1 MNKLFSLLRNAP
13 KRTAALI
20 AIIAAVIIVPAVS
33 FAWGP
38 DRPTYT
44 IEHPADHVTF
54 NSITNNPSHGDERN
68 FVQVRDANSGNETY
82 VDQIGLTAGHEYVVY
97 VYYHNNAASNL
108 NASGVG
114 IAHGAYV
121 KAQIPAVVTNGSAG
135 TKAVGYVGAS
145 NASPSEVWDDVS
157 FSNTTGGDI
166 ALRYVPGSTT
176 IHNFGT
182 TNGATMSDSIV
193 TTGTALGYNSLD
205 GVLPGC
211 NEYAGYVTFRVKADQ
226 PNFTVTKQVRKTGTT
241 SWSENVAV
249 NPGDSVDYLITY
261 KNTGTT
267 TQNDVV
273 ISDDL
278 PNGTSY
284 VSGTT
289 YLANTTNPNGIRVSD
304 NVTTNSGINIG
315 NYSAG
320 AAAYVKFSAK
330 VAYNN
335 DLPTCGT
342 NTLTNTAS
350 AQTNNGSK
358 SDTAIVYTVKQ
369 CDNSNPNF
377 TITKQ
382 VRKTGT
388 TSWNENIAVNPGDSV
403 DYLITYRNTGNTTLY
418 NVTISD
424 TLPGNVSYIA
434 GTTYV
439 NDAKTNDSIVNGGIN
454 IGTYT
459 AGSTAY
465 VRFSALVAT
474 NDALPTC
481 GNNTLTNT
489 ASAQTSNGSKSDT
502 AVVTV
507 VKQCTTPP
515 VTTPTTPSE
524 LPKTGSGLDV
534 TAILGLG
541 ATVTSAGYYIASRRL
556 LKR

>member
-13 KRTAALI
+13 KRTAAVI

-145 NASPSEVWDDVS
+145 NATPSEVWDDVS

-166 ALRYVPGSTT
+166 ALRYVPGSAT

-226 PNFTVTKQVRKTGTT
+226 PNFTITKQVRKTGTT
-241 SWSENVAV
+241 SWSENVSV

-267 TQNDVV
+267 TQNNVV
-273 ISDDL
+273 ISDNL

-289 YLANTTNPNGIRVSD
+289 YLANTTNPSGIRVSD

-335 DLPTCGT
+335 SLPTCGT

-350 AQTNNGSK
+350 AQTNNGTK
-358 SDTAIVYTVKQ
+358 SDTAI
-369 CDNSNPNF
+369 
-377 TITKQ
+377 
-382 VRKTGT
+382 
-388 TSWNENIAVNPGDSV
+388 
-403 DYLITYRNTGNTTLY
+403 
-418 NVTISD
+418 
-424 TLPGNVSYIA
+424 
-434 GTTYV
+434 
-439 NDAKTNDSIVNGGIN
+439 
-454 IGTYT
+454 
-459 AGSTAY
+459 
-465 VRFSALVAT
+465 
-474 NDALPTC
+474 
-481 GNNTLTNT
+481 
-489 ASAQTSNGSKSDT
+489 
-502 AVVTV
+502 VTV
-507 VKQCTTPP
+507 VKQCTTTP
-515 VTTPTTPSE
+515 PTTPSE
-524 LPKTGSGLDV
+524 LPKTGAGLDV
-534 TAILGLG
+534 MAILGLG
-541 ATVTSAGYYIASRRL
+541 TTVTSAGYYIASRRL